1 MTLAQSILALIQ
13 AAPTEIAAIANLY
26 QAVRTAIG
34 SDSQSV
40 IDAAIAALDARTDA
54 DVARLD
60 VDAAALAS

>member
-13 AAPTEIAAIANLY
+13 AAPTQIAAIADLY

>member
-26 QAVRTAIG
+26 QAVKTAIG
-34 SDSQSV
+34 SDSQIV